1 MCTPMFFEA
10 LFTTAK
16 IWKQFQ
22 YPTADDWIKK
32 MQSASPALVGIFFN
46 TVPLGKSQHTQIHTQ
61 THTNTYTI
69 QWNSVQP

>member
-32 MQSASPALVGIFFN
+32 M
-46 TVPLGKSQHTQIHTQ
+46 
-61 THTNTYTI
+61 
-69 QWNSVQP
+69 